1 MKPIFKVLI
10 SVSAILLLASCA
22 SRGAVEGAADVS
34 TYPEDTY
41 GTSGY
46 EATDA
51 YGTGRAGQLSGR
63 VTGGP
68 TASIEER
75 VVYFDFDSAEVRAD
89 SREIVEAN
97 ARYLLENSSATVVL
111 EGHADERGTREYNI
125 ALGERRAESVRR
137 LIIAYGV
144 APQQI
149 RIVSYG
155 EERPAVAGHD
165 ESTYAQNRRVE
176 IVYL

>member
-1 MKPIFKVLI
+1 MKNLVKLLI
-10 SVSAILLLASCA
+10 SISAGIVLASCA
-22 SRGAVEGAADVS
+22 SRGGVEGAA
-34 TYPEDTY
+34 
-41 GTSGY
+41 
-46 EATDA
+46 ATDA
-51 YGTGRAGQLSGR
+51 YPQDTYGASGYETTDAYGASRAGRLSGR

-68 TASIEER
+68 SASIEER
-75 VVYFDFDSAEVRAD
+75 VVYFDFDSADIHAD
-89 SREIVEAN
+89 SRDVVEAN
-97 ARYLLENSSATVVL
+97 ARYLLENPSATIVL

-137 LIIAYGV
+137 LMVAYGV

-155 EERPAVAGHD
+155 EERPAVAGYD
-165 ESTYAQNRRVE
+165 ESSYTLNRRVE